1 MNLIKVESICDR
13 NLGSELSSTPQK
25 APLNDELEF
34 LTEIYHQYGE
44 LKVLLTEILTTLTQ
58 LVVVL
63 GKWELQRVNQGVS

>member
-13 NLGSELSSTPQK
+13 NLGSELSSPPQK

-34 LTEIYHQYGE
+34 LTEICHQYGE

-63 GKWELQRVNQGVS
+63 GKRELQRVNQGVS